1 MKIKKIVSYMIVSV
15 IFFNIFSPLALAIE
29 GSESYITFENK
40 IFENEIINQGI
51 DTDNDGHISIEEANN
66 VQQISLSSNCTSF
79 NDLKYFTNLS
89 EFHIGSIWD
98 TEQKIDFQ
106 NLTENLNK
114 FNPMNLNI
122 QSYFDIG
129 TIELNS
135 NGEINLTNVSPIIAA
150 LNDNKSKLYNENLTF
165 KVDTDYDDSNNENLG
180 LSFDKSKYVINVDT
194 TKSGENEILFTAE
207 NSSPSSFYSFKI
219 KYKVI
224 LSNDTSEEVEFADNN
239 LKQYIL
245 DNNDYNFDGKI
256 TEYDME
262 QITNLS
268 VTSGEIS
275 SLEGLQYATNLNYL
289 YISVKN
295 NNCDISQLS
304 QLTNL
309 NNLNIINGNLRDYLK
324 NLNNLKSI
332 TCQYGIIDI
341 NNLNVGLESFNY
353 SGSNLSNIESLENY
367 SNLNYIS
374 IYNYNDYDESKKI
387 NYNFVEKL
395 NKLSYFTASDNNGT
409 IDMEKFNNLE
419 KLYTIQLSK
428 FTLTNLNLLKEYSPK
443 KSYIIGLDSCKVN
456 DISFVKNFT
465 SFYSLNLRNNSIT
478 DISPLNGIKI
488 SGGNYIDLKGNAINP
503 NEEKN
508 AKTIQYFKDNNITYY
523 IDDYDDSEEIE
534 FKDENFKKCLLKSNY
549 PKIDTN
555 NDGKIQKGELKDITR
570 LTISEDVKDI
580 SGIENAT
587 NLKEI
592 SFDCYQKNDMDLSPL
607 KNLTNIERITFMS
620 EFTKMYGFDFLSNSK
635 NFKEICLCNFP
646 HSFDFSNFS
655 NLSNLESISIDINQ
669 KDGDDNQLQNLSS
682 LKKLTKLSSLDL
694 YAGYGTI
701 HTEELA
707 KLKQIKTLKI
717 DGNIDNYNNI
727 YSIPNLTYLKLGDYS
742 NDRTIDLKGIGNL
755 KNLETIEL
763 NGNIKNILNI
773 KELNNVSSLKLLK
786 LDLNTYYDYKFHYS
800 NVESYKEYMK
810 EEQEFVDSLQTLNCE
825 KIQICPS
832 SKSYVGSIQ
841 LGQKKTIKFEDISPL
856 IKAIVTPGNKLYNSN
871 FEISTNSNDSHI
883 KVDNTNKTITIN
895 SNGEVG
901 EQSEDII
908 AKTDYGNY
916 NYCTTN
922 IPILWKNIT
931 QGDTTKKID
940 IPDKNLKECL
950 LNNYDIDNDKEI
962 TENDMVNI
970 VSLDIQNKNISSLEG
985 LQYATNMKILEASYN
1000 RISNLSPILNLEKLA
1015 FIGLNNNILTDISS
1029 IKNAKWS
1036 NITDDESIGF
1046 YNNFIDF
1053 KEGNN
1058 NYNAFKQ
1065 WMYKNIPNGKE
1076 SLIFCDTIK
1085 QQNYGNV
1092 EDIDSEVILDNPIKN
1107 KLLQIGADQNN
1118 DNIITRKEL
1127 YDISSLDIADAYSID
1142 LSNLKIKNLSG
1153 LEYLNIYNINLSNN
1167 EISDITSIT
1176 KNHTIDNINLSYN
1189 KIKDIAGID
1198 NCSNIKELN
1207 LSNNDIS
1214 NIEPITNMFRMQEDP
1229 STYYWDYGY
1238 RIMSINLS
1246 NNNIENIDCVK
1257 DWRNMHNLD
1266 LSNNMISDISQLSNY
1281 DFEASKESENDEHE
1295 SDLKIDLSNNYIDVN
1310 NNNNKKAKNVFDTKG
1325 AKLILDNQ
1333 LTRLEKTDVK
1343 TGAIIETNTN
1353 VVPEN
1358 VELEIDKLDTAS
1370 ETNKNLVEIIDKL
1383 PNKTTNTKYE
1393 IFNIKLVDNT
1403 KKEVQPNGKVTVYL
1417 PIPNGYSSKVKIYNI
1432 DPTNSKTPYT
1442 LLDTSIE
1449 TIDNKKYAK
1458 FKTTHFSYYSM
1469 VNSELIGDVNGDGK
1483 VNITDVAL
1491 INSHVKKVKILTG
1504 EELSRADV
1512 NNDGK
1517 VNITDVALV
1526 NSHVKKVKLLW

>member
-1 MKIKKIVSYMIVSV
+1 
-15 IFFNIFSPLALAIE
+15 
-29 GSESYITFENK
+29 
-40 IFENEIINQGI
+40 
-51 DTDNDGHISIEEANN
+51 
-66 VQQISLSSNCTSF
+66 
-79 NDLKYFTNLS
+79 
-89 EFHIGSIWD
+89 
-98 TEQKIDFQ
+98 
-106 NLTENLNK
+106 
-114 FNPMNLNI
+114 
-122 QSYFDIG
+122 
-129 TIELNS
+129 
-135 NGEINLTNVSPIIAA
+135 
-150 LNDNKSKLYNENLTF
+150 
-165 KVDTDYDDSNNENLG
+165 
-180 LSFDKSKYVINVDT
+180 
-194 TKSGENEILFTAE
+194 
-207 NSSPSSFYSFKI
+207 
-219 KYKVI
+219 
-224 LSNDTSEEVEFADNN
+224 
-239 LKQYIL
+239 
-245 DNNDYNFDGKI
+245 
-256 TEYDME
+256 
-262 QITNLS
+262 
-268 VTSGEIS
+268 
-275 SLEGLQYATNLNYL
+275 
-289 YISVKN
+289 
-295 NNCDISQLS
+295 
-304 QLTNL
+304 
-309 NNLNIINGNLRDYLK
+309 
-324 NLNNLKSI
+324 
-332 TCQYGIIDI
+332 
-341 NNLNVGLESFNY
+341 
-353 SGSNLSNIESLENY
+353 
-367 SNLNYIS
+367 
-374 IYNYNDYDESKKI
+374 
-387 NYNFVEKL
+387 
-395 NKLSYFTASDNNGT
+395 
-409 IDMEKFNNLE
+409 MEKFNNLE

-669 KDGDDNQLQNLSS
+669 NDGNDNQLQNLSS

-727 YSIPNLTYLKLGDYS
+727 YSIPNLTYLKLGGYS

-970 VSLDIQNKNISSLEG
+970 VSLDIQNKNISDLTGLEYCKN
-985 LQYATNMKILEASYN
+985 LKKIDADS
-1000 RISNLSPILNLEKLA
+1000 
-1015 FIGLNNNILTDISS
+1015 NNITSLDSIKDLTKVQEFCFSNNKITDIS
-1029 IKNAKWS
+1029 
-1036 NITDDESIGF
+1036 
-1046 YNNFIDF
+1046 
-1053 KEGNN
+1053 
-1058 NYNAFKQ
+1058 
-1065 WMYKNIPNGKE
+1065 P
-1076 SLIFCDTIK
+1076 L
-1085 QQNYGNV
+1085 
-1092 EDIDSEVILDNPIKN
+1092 
-1107 KLLQIGADQNN
+1107 
-1118 DNIITRKEL
+1118 
-1127 YDISSLDIADAYSID
+1127 
-1142 LSNLKIKNLSG
+1142 KNL
-1153 LEYLNIYNINLSNN
+1153 
-1167 EISDITSIT
+1167 DSIWG
-1176 KNHTIDNINLSYN
+1176 TI
-1189 KIKDIAGID
+1189 A
-1198 NCSNIKELN
+1198 
-1207 LSNNDIS
+1207 
-1214 NIEPITNMFRMQEDP
+1214 
-1229 STYYWDYGY
+1229 
-1238 RIMSINLS
+1238 
-1246 NNNIENIDCVK
+1246 
-1257 DWRNMHNLD
+1257 
-1266 LSNNMISDISQLSNY
+1266 
-1281 DFEASKESENDEHE
+1281 
-1295 SDLKIDLSNNYIDVN
+1295 NNYITDISAL
-1310 NNNNKKAKNVFDTKG
+1310 KEFKASNLDCMDFRGNYIRFDDGSENLSTLNELSKNGKIND
-1325 AKLILDNQ
+1325 
-1333 LTRLEKTDVK
+1333 EW
-1343 TGAIIETNTN
+1343 
-1353 VVPEN
+1353 
-1358 VELEIDKLDTAS
+1358 
-1370 ETNKNLVEIIDKL
+1370 
-1383 PNKTTNTKYE
+1383 
-1393 IFNIKLVDNT
+1393 T
-1403 KKEVQPNGKVTVYL
+1403 KKFVYAF
-1417 PIPNGYSSKVKIYNI
+1417 SKIW
-1432 DPTNSKTPYT
+1432 
-1442 LLDTSIE
+1442 
-1449 TIDNKKYAK
+1449 
-1458 FKTTHFSYYSM
+1458 F
-1469 VNSELIGDVNGDGK
+1469 
-1483 VNITDVAL
+1483 
-1491 INSHVKKVKILTG
+1491 
-1504 EELSRADV
+1504 R
-1512 NNDGK
+1512 
-1517 VNITDVALV
+1517 
-1526 NSHVKKVKLLW
+1526 W